1 MKRILVTTDLS
12 VNSVAGLR
20 FAIQLSTQMELELV
34 YLLAHDLWDNSVY
47 RNRALAGVIKAE
59 KALIEKELESFV
71 LKIYRSMNVKPD
83 KYLCVIHYHFGV
95 INSILDYAVNNS
107 FSFIC
112 ISTHGAGNVEKLF
125 GTTTGELIKES
136 EIPVL
141 CIPKS
146 YKSMPVGRLLYVSDL
161 SNFQNELEK
170 VIDFG
175 KPINA
180 EILMMH
186 FEKKPM
192 KPGDMLTMEK
202 ELEKK
207 FNYHVIFHCEKKD
220 NNASLLNSI
229 DQAVG
234 RYAPSLMVMFT
245 EQDRSFFEL
254 IFQSSKTEQY
264 SFRTTVPLLVFNK
277 SSTK

>member
-1 MKRILVTTDLS
+1 MEKMLVTTDLS

-20 FAIQLSTQMELELV
+20 FAIQLSTQKELELV
-34 YLLAHDLWDNSVY
+34 FLLAHELWDNSVY
-47 RNRALAGVIKAE
+47 RNPALAGLINVE
-59 KALIEKELESFV
+59 KAVIEKELESFV
-71 LKIYRSMNVKPD
+71 LKIYQSMNVKPD
-83 KYLCVIHYHFGV
+83 KYLCAIHYHFGV

-107 FSFIC
+107 CRFIC

-136 EIPVL
+136 ETPVL

-146 YKSMPVGRLLYVSDL
+146 YESMPVSRLLYASDL

-170 VIDFG
+170 VIAFG
-175 KPINA
+175 APINA

-186 FEKKPM
+186 FEKLPM
-192 KPGDMLTMEK
+192 TPGDMLTIEK

-207 FNYHVIFHCEKKD
+207 FKYRVSFHCEKKD
-220 NNASLLNSI
+220 NNTSLLDSL
-229 DQAVG
+229 DQAVE
-234 RYAPSLMVMFT
+234 RYAPSLLVMFT

-254 IFQSSKTEQY
+254 LFQSSKTERY
-264 SFRTTVPLLVFNK
+264 SFRTAVPLLVYNK